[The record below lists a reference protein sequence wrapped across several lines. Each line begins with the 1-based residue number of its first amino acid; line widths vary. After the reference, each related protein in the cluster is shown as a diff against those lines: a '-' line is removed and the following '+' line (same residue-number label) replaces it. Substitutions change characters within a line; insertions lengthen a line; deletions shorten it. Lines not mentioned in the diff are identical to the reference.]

1 MKNCEHILLAP
12 SAHSIHREEYQW
24 PLFGV
29 HSTMIE
35 KSAQPGKGGGARP
48 SHFTISTI
56 TYKVAVYALVER
68 TDTVPLFLLYPYIY
82 SVDPLTLI

>member
-1 MKNCEHILLAP
+1 MKNCELIVAP
-12 SAHSIHREEYQW
+12 SAHSIHREEWQW

-48 SHFTISTI
+48 SHFTTSSI
-56 TYKVAVYALVER
+56 TYKVVACASAER
-68 TDTVPLFLLYPYIY
+68 ADTLPLLLLYPY
-82 SVDPLTLI
+82 V